1 MLDIKTAF
9 LMWGT
14 QAITLAVLL
23 ITIWLRAPR
32 HRYYGYMAI
41 GFACHGIGAMLIALR
56 NDLPP
61 PVAIY
66 GGNAI
71 VLCGFCFWIC
81 ALRLFDGRK
90 PGWWIAAPLLL
101 WGLVLIHPVIRDTY
115 AYRLATHQF
124 ASMLCFVMLAVTAM
138 TSRMTARKYRRM
150 LAALWTLQALS
161 CAVIGS
167 ASLIGMPEGQHEVA
181 LSDYIGLFVIV
192 CLVSAMVLL
201 ARIVMDRNERELKQ
215 LSRTDPLTGALN
227 RRGLIETV
235 GELKHTV
242 ARDRLLALLVFDLD
256 YFKHINDTF
265 GHQAGDTVL
274 SSFAQMTGGALGNDA
289 IFARSGGEEF
299 CAVMPVADL
308 RQAAGVAERIRYMI
322 ASTPITTEQGVVRL
336 TTSIG
341 LSAATVEAFDF
352 DTAMRQADHGLYT
365 AKADGRNRTAVAR
378 GETVFC
384 LTPNEE
390 RGTPAAID
398 NEADRQVA
406 ALRRLSQRS
415 TQQHLE

>member
-23 ITIWLRAPR
+23 ITIWLRNR
-32 HRYYGYMAI
+32 RQGYYAYMAI
-41 GFACHGIGAMLIALR
+41 GFACHGVGAMLIALR
-56 NDLPP
+56 ADLPP
-61 PVAIY
+61 MLAIF
-66 GGNAI
+66 GGNFL
-71 VLCGFCFWIC
+71 VLSGFCFWIT
-81 ALRLFDGRK
+81 ALRLFSGRK
-90 PGWWIAAPLLL
+90 PARWVVVPLLL
-101 WGLVLIHPVIRDTY
+101 WIGILMVPGISQTY
-115 AYRLATHQF
+115 ALRLAAHQF
-124 ASMLCFVMLAVTAM
+124 AATLYFVMLAITAL
-138 TSRMTARKYRRM
+138 TSDISSQKYRYM
-150 LAALWTLQALS
+150 LSALWMLQALS
-161 CAVIGS
+161 SVAVGVT
-167 ASLIGMPEGQHEVA
+167 SLIGMPGDRHELA
-181 LSDYIGLFVIV
+181 LSDFLGLFVIV
-192 CLVSAMVLL
+192 CLVTTMVLL
-201 ARIVMDRNERELKQ
+201 ARIVMDRNEEQLKK

-227 RRGLIETV
+227 RRGLIET
-235 GELKHTV
+235 LDQMKRS
-242 ARDRLLALLVFDLD
+242 APRDSLLALLVFDLD

-274 SSFAQMTGGALGNDA
+274 SSFAKMAEGVVGKSG

-299 CAVMPVADL
+299 CAVLPVKDL
-308 RQAAGVAERIRYMI
+308 RQAAAVAERIRYMI
-322 ASTPITTEQGVVRL
+322 ASTPVATSQGIVRL

-341 LSAATVEAFDF
+341 LSAVSADDFDF

-398 NEADRQVA
+398 SEADRQVA
-406 ALRRLSQRS
+406 ALRRLTQRS
-415 TQQHLE
+415 APHHAE